1 MCGISKTANGGK
13 VMWEFQLYMLV
24 LSLLATRSGEI
35 FKIWNKNHITLF
47 SLYCTSFYMFC
58 TVYFRTLKNDFEYST
73 HMFLSLEKKYL
84 RITKH
89 KGWVVLNMK
98 KNHINLPHF
107 RRIVYFF
114 FCIYTILFIEH
125 LQENNFNISNIV
137 YI

>member
-1 MCGISKTANGGK
+1 MCGIFKTANGGK

-73 HMFLSLEKKYL
+73 HMFLSLEKKFKNDEAQGVSCFKYE
-84 RITKH
+84 
-89 KGWVVLNMK
+89 
-98 KNHINLPHF
+98 KNHITSFSPYCIFHF
-107 RRIVYFF
+107 LY
-114 FCIYTILFIEH
+114 IYYTFHRAFER
-125 LQENNFNISNIV
+125 NNFNISNIV